1 MRGATYGSRPAR
13 LECAELHGCP
23 LLPSSPAGYPTA
35 STMGPLR
42 AHRRPGTPPPLR
54 MDRHV
59 ARPGAS
65 PCRRLAIGLDAGAR
79 ALMLADRELA
89 H

>member
-1 MRGATYGSRPAR
+1 MGRAPPGSSA
-13 LECAELHGCP
+13 
-23 LLPSSPAGYPTA
+23 PSSTAARSYPAPLQGYPTA